1 MEDDAKTFLDLTMED
16 LKTGA
21 DYDKAH
27 PPGAADTPPAPNA
40 TPPAKATATP
50 DAKVV
55 FENALGVCAGDEI
68 IDVPDRENFD
78 ALVAATGGPE
88 KLKENAQ
95 ALREAIALTGTP
107 YEELAEGLTAEEE
120 HTEIV
125 STLADWR
132 EILANPMKAQAT
144 LQKIYDHPMLEP
156 GRSYFLGKGSP
167 ELNEAV
173 AKLWQA
179 ASGTLPTGRERS
191 KGDGWIK

>member
-1 MEDDAKTFLDLTMED
+1 MGDDKHFLDMTMDD
-16 LKTGA
+16 LKTGMPTEPA
-21 DYDKAH
+21 
-27 PPGAADTPPAPNA
+27 PGAATPA
-40 TPPAKATATP
+40 AKGTATP

-55 FENALGVCAGDEI
+55 FENALGVGAGDDV
-68 IDVPDRENFD
+68 IDIPARPAFD

-107 YEELAEGLTAEEE
+107 YEELAEGLSPEEE

-125 STLADWR
+125 STLAEWR
-132 EILANPMKAQAT
+132 EILANPMKAQAM
-144 LQKIYDHPMLEP
+144 LQKIYAHPMQEP
-156 GRSYFLGKGSP
+156 GLSYFRGRGSP
-167 ELNEAV
+167 ELNEAI

-179 ASGTLPTGRERS
+179 TQGEAPTGRRKS